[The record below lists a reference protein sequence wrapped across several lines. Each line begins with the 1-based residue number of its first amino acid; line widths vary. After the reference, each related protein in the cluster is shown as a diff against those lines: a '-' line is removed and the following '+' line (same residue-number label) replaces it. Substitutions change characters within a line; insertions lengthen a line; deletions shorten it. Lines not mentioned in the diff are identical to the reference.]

1 MFCAL
6 GLVFDGTADA
16 GFYFLVP
23 MASSLIFKFCAPV
36 PVFDNSEGVG
46 SSFHVLRSRTRFRQ
60 YQECRVQF
68 SCSALPDPFL
78 AIPRALSL
86 VFIFCAPGLI
96 FGGTK
101 GARSSFNVWRS
112 RTHFRRY
119 QGRRVEFS
127 CFSLPKS
134 FSAVLRASDPI
145 FMFCAS
151 KLVFGGTED
160 NRSSFHV
167 LRSRTRFRRY
177 RWRRIQFSCF
187 VLQDSLSA
195 VPRVLDPVFMFCAPR
210 LIFSDI
216 EGVKSSFHVL
226 RSRTRFQ

>member
-16 GFYFLVP
+16 EFYFLVP
-23 MASSLIFKFCAPV
+23 RASSLIFKFCAPV
-36 PVFDNSEGVG
+36 PVFDSSEGVG

-101 GARSSFNVWRS
+101 GARSSFNVLRS
-112 RTHFRRY
+112 LTYFRWYR
-119 QGRRVEFS
+119 GRRVQFS
-127 CFSLPKS
+127 CLALPNP
-134 FSAVLRASDPI
+134 FSAVPRASSRV
-145 FMFCAS
+145 FMFFAPEII
-151 KLVFGGTED
+151 FGRIEGV
-160 NRSSFHV
+160 RSNFHV
-167 LRSRTRFRRY
+167 LRFQTRFRRY
-177 RWRRIQFSCF
+177 
-187 VLQDSLSA
+187 
-195 VPRVLDPVFMFCAPR
+195 
-210 LIFSDI
+210 
-216 EGVKSSFHVL
+216 
-226 RSRTRFQ
+226 